1 MSRAATD
8 AGAGASSKPRV
19 LFVSRERFRLP
30 LAGAQKR
37 KWDAVARAVDYRVLA
52 AAPSGLPAGGAR
64 FRLVRPARPRAL
76 DGALFYVLLPFRIA
90 RELRGFRPEAAFVQG
105 VHELVAFLAARSFTR
120 VPAKAILD
128 VQGDWHEATR
138 LYGSPLRR
146 LLNPVN
152 DAFAPLAVRG
162 ADAVRTVSTQT
173 TGLVRAL
180 GVEPAA
186 VFPSYVDSAAFLE
199 RPPAPLPERPRAV
212 FVGVLERYKAFDTL
226 VEAWALA
233 APRVPEATLHIVGNG
248 SLEDRARRLLAELP
262 QQTEWAPRLSPEE
275 VAGAMDSS
283 WLVALPS
290 RSEGLPRV
298 ALEAACRGRAIVGG
312 NRAGIP
318 DVVRH
323 GENGLLVDPD
333 DAVQLAGAL
342 VRILSDRAYAV
353 ELGASARRTGEA
365 WSVTPDEY
373 AARVRALV
381 DTTLAD

>member
-1 MSRAATD
+1 M
-8 AGAGASSKPRV
+8 KPRV

-30 LAGAQKR
+30 LDGAQKR
-37 KWDAVARAVDYRVLA
+37 KWDAVAAVVDHRVLA
-52 AAPSGLPAGGAR
+52 AAPAGSPTGSER
-64 FRLVRPARPRAL
+64 FRLVGPARPRRL
-76 DGALFYVLLPFRIA
+76 DGALFYLLLPFRIA
-90 RELRGFRPEAAFVQG
+90 RELRAFRPDAALVQG
-105 VHELVAFLAARSFTR
+105 VHELVALLAARSLTR
-120 VPAKAILD
+120 VRAKAILD

-186 VFPSYVDSAAFLE
+186 VFPSYVDAEAFLE
-199 RPPAPLPERPRAV
+199 RPQSPLPERPRAV

-226 VEAWALA
+226 VEAWGLA
-233 APRVPEATLHIVGNG
+233 APRLPGAVLHIVGDG
-248 SLEDRARRLLAELP
+248 SMRGRAERLAAELP
-262 QQTEWAPRLSPEE
+262 AQVEWSLRLTAEE
-275 VAGAMDSS
+275 VSAAMDAS

-323 GENGLLVDPD
+323 EGNGLLVNPD
-333 DAVQLAGAL
+333 DAVDLADAL
-342 VRILSDRAYAV
+342 VRILSDRALATR
-353 ELGASARRTGEA
+353 LGAAARETGEA
-365 WSVTPDEY
+365 WGVTPAEY
-373 AARVRALV
+373 AAKVRALV
-381 DTTLAD
+381 DGVLEG